1 MEQEFSNLVK
11 DQVKSKI
18 EKFLNFHLEVGL
30 AFGIFY
36 FILFNLINLFL
47 TSLNFIIE
55 FDIKFHKNP
64 TKSLF

>member
-11 DQVKSKI
+11 DQAKSKI